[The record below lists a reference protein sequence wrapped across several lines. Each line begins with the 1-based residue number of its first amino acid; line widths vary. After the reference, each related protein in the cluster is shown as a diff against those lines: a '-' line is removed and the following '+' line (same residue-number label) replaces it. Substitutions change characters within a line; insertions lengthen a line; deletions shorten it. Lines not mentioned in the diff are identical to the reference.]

1 MQQLEVQFQREKC
14 FHIKTTDHND
24 HSESV
29 RPPVMREICAE
40 ARPSWMV
47 IMRVTSAA
55 LFPLFPEQQVPAG
68 TEEYSRCGESCLE
81 FGKATNTR

>member
-47 IMRVTSAA
+47 IMRVMSAA
-55 LFPLFPEQQVPAG
+55 
-68 TEEYSRCGESCLE
+68 
-81 FGKATNTR
+81 